1 MSTPPFRKVLV
12 ANRGEIARRVFRT
25 CREHGIATVAVYSEA
40 DRGAPHV
47 LDADEAYCIGPAP
60 ARDSYLVAERIIEVA
75 RRSGAEAIHPG
86 YGFLSEQA
94 AFVRACDEAGVVFVG
109 PPGLAMEVM
118 GDKVAARRAMIEAG
132 VPVVPGVEDVTDAGA
147 AQRAAEAIGFPVMV
161 KASAGGGGKGMRVVH
176 EPSALSRAFEA
187 AAREA
192 QAAFGDGRIFM
203 ERAVMKARHVEIQ
216 LMADAHGE
224 VVYLGERDCSVQRR
238 HQKVIEESPSP
249 SAQMTPSVRAQMGE
263 VAVRAARAVG
273 YRSAGTVE
281 FLFEETDDGP
291 RFYFLEMNTRLQV
304 EHPVT
309 EAITGR
315 DLVLDQLRVAAGQP
329 LGYGQDDVVLRG
341 HAIECR
347 VYAED
352 PVSFL
357 PRPGPVERVRWPQ
370 GSMLRIDAAVSDGSE
385 VSTFYD
391 PMIAKVTAWGPDR
404 AAALAR
410 MRAALQDTVL
420 LGIPTNIP
428 LHLRVLTEPD
438 FVDGRAVTTRYLDL
452 HPEVL
457 APHEIESDDPRR
469 LAVAAATAVAAARS
483 MQIVTSV
490 EGGGLDEGRAWRESA
505 RWRG

>member
-1 MSTPPFRKVLV
+1 M
-12 ANRGEIARRVFRT
+12 
-25 CREHGIATVAVYSEA
+25 
-40 DRGAPHV
+40 
-47 LDADEAYCIGPAP
+47 
-60 ARDSYLVAERIIEVA
+60 
-75 RRSGAEAIHPG
+75 
-86 YGFLSEQA
+86 
-94 AFVRACDEAGVVFVG
+94 
-109 PPGLAMEVM
+109 
-118 GDKVAARRAMIEAG
+118 
-132 VPVVPGVEDVTDAGA
+132 
-147 AQRAAEAIGFPVMV
+147 
-161 KASAGGGGKGMRVVH
+161 
-176 EPSALSRAFEA
+176 
-187 AAREA
+187 
-192 QAAFGDGRIFM
+192 
-203 ERAVMKARHVEIQ
+203 
-216 LMADAHGE
+216 
-224 VVYLGERDCSVQRR
+224 
-238 HQKVIEESPSP
+238 
-249 SAQMTPSVRAQMGE
+249 
-263 VAVRAARAVG
+263 RAARAVG

-329 LGYGQDDVVLRG
+329 LGYGQEDVVLQG

-385 VSTFYD
+385 VSTYYD

-452 HPEVL
+452 HPEVI

-483 MQIVTSV
+483 TQVVGSIEGSV
-490 EGGGLDEGRAWRESA
+490 AGSVGGGVVDEGRAWRESG